1 MAVYAIGDVQGCLAP
16 LRALLEHIAFD
27 PARDRLW
34 FAGDLVNRGPD
45 SLGVLRLV
53 RDLGP
58 AALTV
63 LGNHDLHLLAIA
75 AGAVEPKPRDTL
87 DAVLAAPD
95 RDALLDWLRAQP
107 LLHHD
112 AQLNYTL
119 VHAGLL
125 PQWDLPLALSL
136 VAEVEAVLQGPD
148 HRAFFARMYG
158 DQPDH
163 WEPSLRGVERLR
175 VILNACT
182 RLRYCDREGHM
193 DLRPKGA
200 PGSQAPHLMPWFT
213 VPGRRSADLR
223 ILFGHWSTLGCR
235 QEAGITGLDSG
246 CVWGQTLTAARLDAE
261 GPTLVCVPCA
271 QQARPQDAQGDGWE

>member
-16 LRALLEHIAFD
+16 LRRLLYQIAFD

-45 SLGVLRLV
+45 SLEVLRLA

-75 AGAVEPKPRDTL
+75 AGAARPKRRDTL
-87 DAVLAAPD
+87 DAVLNAPD

-112 AQLNYTL
+112 PRLGYTL

-136 VAEVEAVLQGPD
+136 AAEVEAVLRGPD
-148 HRAFFARMYG
+148 HRDFLTHMYG

-163 WEPSLRGVERLR
+163 WEPDLRGTDRLR

-182 RLRYCDREGHM
+182 RLRYCDANGRM
-193 DLRPKGA
+193 DLGPKGA
-200 PGSQAPHLMPWFT
+200 PGTQAPHLLPWFA
-213 VPGRRSADLR
+213 VPDRRSADLR
-223 ILFGHWSTLGCR
+223 ILFGHWSTLGCW
-235 QEAGITGLDSG
+235 QGAGTTGLDSG
-246 CVWGQTLTAARLDAE
+246 CVWGQALTAARLDPD
-261 GPTLVCVPCA
+261 GPTLIRVPCA
-271 QQARPQDAQGDGWE
+271 QLARPQDAPPE